1 MAKDAKVRLNAPV
14 NPKIEKISE
23 IISKKVCIR
32 LILYFFI
39 FILGGIHEEQKI
51 QNSGRG
57 GPRNQRGLR
66 RESERNDYNEK
77 SQPVSINLFIN
88 LVNLFFWLIG
98 G

>member
-1 MAKDAKVRLNAPV
+1 MTSRFFS
-14 NPKIEKISE
+14 KI
-23 IISKKVCIR
+23 
-32 LILYFFI
+32 L
-39 FILGGIHEEQKI
+39 ILGGIHEDQKI